1 MPPAD
6 PADRTATLAPRD
18 ATPAPAPVPQPA
30 PDGVADGD
38 LPIDDPERYEQVAEQ
53 GRGGLGRVVRAVD
66 KRLGRTVAVKE
77 LLRNDDWHE
86 ARFVREALI
95 TARLEHPG
103 IVPVHEAGRWPN
115 GAPYYVMKLVEGR
128 TLKELM
134 AGHTSWRE
142 RVELLPHI
150 IAIADAVGYAHSEGV
165 IHRDLKPSN
174 VIVGSFG
181 ETIVIDWGLARD
193 CKRDVPEPHG
203 EMAIATGSGVSTV
216 SGKIVGTPAYM
227 APEQARGESV
237 DERAD
242 VYAIGAV
249 LYELLAGKAPHA
261 DETPQSALDRVIAG
275 PPAPLPHVAAGAPT
289 ELCDIVAKAMARQPG
304 DRYAN
309 AKELAE
315 DLRRFSTGKLVSAHA
330 YTPWQIVT
338 KKVKQH
344 RGVVVVA
351 AASAIA
357 LATMGV
363 ESFRKVVTERDIAQA
378 ERTNAVKAQ
387 GDAERINSEL
397 VLVQADTS
405 LRKDPT
411 AALAWLKRHKI
422 HEGDTAQVVD
432 IMDEAI
438 ALGVSRHVFRTT
450 NNDWVFDAQ
459 FTPDGKTIVAAVRNG
474 DVLRYDVVTGAHQL
488 IGHAPSAPE
497 ALAISPDGNFALT
510 GGTVGEVMAWP
521 IDGGK
526 PRTLVARGR
535 MVNAI
540 DFDPA
545 GKKVLVERS
554 SGPDDIVPLGP
565 GNGETVGPASAI
577 KVSVAHADWSKR
589 IVQIAPNQLT
599 LGDGKTI
606 VAQTERSI
614 PFFKMSPHG
623 DTLVLHDGTMVWIAA
638 IGGPLE
644 KLVPFNGELV
654 DVLWA
659 PDGKSVV
666 VYGKIPDMYL
676 VDLATRTSRELRG
689 HTDSIYMAQ
698 FTADSRGLLTAGD
711 DQTARL
717 WNLDDGSSIAWV
729 GHNDDVYR
737 ARFSPNEELA
747 ATASLDGSI
756 RLWAVPR
763 KEPGVLAEGH
773 PITEMTSSADS
784 ALVTT
789 EGAIARWQLDQA
801 TREQL
806 FATGPH
812 DGFGIGQ
819 PSPDGTKL
827 VVHKPGWVLELRS
840 RDHAPIELRGHKA
853 VISHVEWSR
862 DSHYVYSASFDGTLR
877 RWDAT
882 TGALTML
889 VQGEAPVRGFAV
901 AADGRVAAQIG
912 TEGFMLMIY
921 PDGRQE
927 TLGTGPAWC
936 GTKAEFEPVRDRLL
950 IHRCDNNLVLVD
962 GKRVVVLPTEGYAV
976 ARVAFSPDGHQ
987 IAGAA
992 ADRTVRVWDDTGR
1005 QLGTLRGHKDLVE
1018 DVAFAPDGR
1027 ELASASYDRT
1037 IIIWQLGSERH
1048 RVLRGHSGP
1057 VTRVAWRTQHELVS
1071 GSQDGTLRQWQVPS
1085 LDLPSQAQVTARLDA
1100 ATSAKIDDQNHATT
1114 L

>member
-1 MPPAD
+1 MPAD

-18 ATPAPAPVPQPA
+18 ATPAPAPAPA
-30 PDGVADGD
+30 PARDEADVEEGD
-38 LPIDDPERYEQVAEQ
+38 LPVDDPERYEQVAEQ

-134 AGHTSWRE
+134 AGHASWRE

-150 IAIADAVGYAHSEGV
+150 IAIADAVGYAHREGV

-193 CKRDVPEPHG
+193 CKRDIPEPQG
-203 EMAIATGSGVSTV
+203 DMAIATGSGVSTV

-227 APEQARGESV
+227 APEQARGEPV

-275 PPAPLPHVAAGAPT
+275 PPAPLMHVAAGAPT
-289 ELCDIVAKAMARQPG
+289 ELCDIVGKAMARDPR

-330 YTPWQIVT
+330 YTPWQIVG
-338 KKVKQH
+338 KKIKQH

-357 LATMGV
+357 LGAMGV
-363 ESFRKVVTERDIAQA
+363 ESVRKVVAERDIAQT

-387 GDAERINSEL
+387 SDAERINSEL
-397 VLVQADTS
+397 VLVQAQTS

-411 AALAWLKRHKI
+411 ASIAWLKRHKV
-422 HEGDTAQVVD
+422 HESDTATVVD
-432 IMDEAI
+432 VIDEAL
-438 ALGVSRHVFRTT
+438 ASGVARDVFRAG
-450 NNDWVFDAQ
+450 DWVFDAK
-459 FTPDGKTIVAAVRNG
+459 FSPDGKTIVAAVRNG
-474 DVLRYDVVTGAHQL
+474 NLVVYDVETGAHRQ
-488 IGHAPSAPE
+488 IGKAPSAPE
-497 ALAISPDGNFALT
+497 ALAISPDGNLVVT
-510 GGTVGEVMAWP
+510 GGTVGEVIVWP
-521 IDGGK
+521 LRGG
-526 PRTLVARGR
+526 PPTTLVKRADR

-540 DFDPA
+540 TFDPT
-545 GKKVLVERS
+545 GKKVLIERDR
-554 SGPDDIVPLGP
+554 GRDEIVGLDGKDPEL
-565 GNGETVGPASAI
+565 VGPEGAL
-577 KVSVAHADWSKR
+577 KVSVASADWSKR
-589 IVQIAPNQLT
+589 LVQVAPNQLA

-614 PFFKMSPHG
+614 PFFKISPHG
-623 DTLVLHDGTMVWIAA
+623 DTVVVHDGTFVWIAA
-638 IGGPLE
+638 VGAPLE
-644 KLVPFNGELV
+644 KLISYDGELT
-654 DVLWA
+654 DVTWS
-659 PDGKSVV
+659 PDGKSLL
-666 VYGKIPDMYL
+666 VYGKLPDLYL
-676 VDLATRTSRELRG
+676 VDLATHLSKELRG
-689 HTDSIYMAQ
+689 HTDAIYMAQ

-717 WNLDDGSSIAWV
+717 WNLTDGSSTPLL
-729 GHNDDVYR
+729 GHDDDVYR
-737 ARFSPNEELA
+737 ARFSPNEQLA
-747 ATASLDGSI
+747 VTASLDGSI
-756 RLWAVPR
+756 RVWPVPR
-763 KEPGVLAEGH
+763 KLPGVLAEGE
-773 PITEMTSSADS
+773 PIEELSCSGDS
-784 ALVTT
+784 VLVHT
-789 EGAIARWQLDQA
+789 EGAVARWQLDHA

-806 FATGPH
+806 FAAGPH
-812 DGFGIGQ
+812 DGFGIGE

-827 VVHKPGWVLELRS
+827 VVHRPGWVLELRS
-840 RDHAPIELRGHKA
+840 KDGPPIELRGHKA
-853 VISHVEWSR
+853 MISQVEWSR
-862 DSHYVYSASFDGTLR
+862 DSRYVYSASYDGTLR

-882 TGALTML
+882 TGAMTLL
-889 VQGEAPVRGFAV
+889 VHGESPVGGFAV
-901 AADGRVAAQIG
+901 AADGRVAAQTSVDG
-912 TEGFMLMIY
+912 LMLMIH

-927 TLGTGPAWC
+927 LLGKGPAWC
-936 GTKAEFEPVRDRLL
+936 GNKVEFEPVRDRLL
-950 IHRCDNNLVLVD
+950 IHRCGNGLALVD
-962 GKRVVVLPTEGYAV
+962 GDQVVELPTQGYAV
-976 ARVAFSPDGHQ
+976 SRIAISPDGHLL
-987 IAGAA
+987 AGAT
-992 ADRTVRVWDDTGR
+992 ADRSIRVWRDNGMQIDK
-1005 QLGTLRGHKDLVE
+1005 LMGHKDLVE
-1018 DVAFAPDGR
+1018 DVAFSPDGK

-1037 IIIWQLGSERH
+1037 IRIWQLGSDRH
-1048 RVLRGHSGP
+1048 RVLRGHSGA
-1057 VTRVAWRTQHELVS
+1057 VMRIAWRSPHELVS
-1071 GSQDGTLRQWQVPS
+1071 GSHDGTLRLWQVPS

-1100 ATSAKIDDQNHATT
+1100 ATTAKIDESTRPTT

>member
-18 ATPAPAPVPQPA
+18 ATPPAPAPAPA
-30 PDGVADGD
+30 PPVDGDGD
-38 LPIDDPERYEQVAEQ
+38 LPVDDPERYEQVAEQ

-261 DETPQSALDRVIAG
+261 AETPQSALARVLAG

-330 YTPWQIVT
+330 
-338 KKVKQH
+338 
-344 RGVVVVA
+344 
-351 AASAIA
+351 
-357 LATMGV
+357 
-363 ESFRKVVTERDIAQA
+363 

-397 VLVQADTS
+397 VRVQADTS

-411 AALAWLKRHKI
+411 AALAGLKRHKI

-488 IGHAPSAPE
+488 IGHAPSAPA

-510 GGTVGEVMAWP
+510 GGPVGEVMAWP

-540 DFDPA
+540 DFAPA

-599 LGDGKTI
+599 LGDGKTL
-606 VAQTERSI
+606 VAQTERSV
-614 PFFKMSPHG
+614 PFFKLSPHG

-689 HTDSIYMAQ
+689 HTASIYMAQ
-698 FTADSRGLLTAGD
+698 FTADSRGLLPAGD
-711 DQTARL
+711 AQTARL
-717 WNLDDGSSIAWV
+717 WNLVDGASIGGV
-729 GHNDDVYR
+729 GHIVDGYR
-737 ARFSPNEELA
+737 ARCSPYEELA

-756 RLWAVPR
+756 RLW
-763 KEPGVLAEGH
+763 
-773 PITEMTSSADS
+773 
-784 ALVTT
+784 
-789 EGAIARWQLDQA
+789 
-801 TREQL
+801 
-806 FATGPH
+806 
-812 DGFGIGQ
+812 
-819 PSPDGTKL
+819 
-827 VVHKPGWVLELRS
+827 
-840 RDHAPIELRGHKA
+840 
-853 VISHVEWSR
+853 
-862 DSHYVYSASFDGTLR
+862 
-877 RWDAT
+877 
-882 TGALTML
+882 
-889 VQGEAPVRGFAV
+889 
-901 AADGRVAAQIG
+901 
-912 TEGFMLMIY
+912 
-921 PDGRQE
+921 
-927 TLGTGPAWC
+927 
-936 GTKAEFEPVRDRLL
+936 
-950 IHRCDNNLVLVD
+950 
-962 GKRVVVLPTEGYAV
+962 
-976 ARVAFSPDGHQ
+976 
-987 IAGAA
+987 
-992 ADRTVRVWDDTGR
+992 
-1005 QLGTLRGHKDLVE
+1005 
-1018 DVAFAPDGR
+1018 
-1027 ELASASYDRT
+1027 
-1037 IIIWQLGSERH
+1037 
-1048 RVLRGHSGP
+1048 
-1057 VTRVAWRTQHELVS
+1057 
-1071 GSQDGTLRQWQVPS
+1071 
-1085 LDLPSQAQVTARLDA
+1085 
-1100 ATSAKIDDQNHATT
+1100 
-1114 L
+1114 